1 MKAAVRAKLDAEQ
14 DSDGFLA
21 RRYEEEVRQLLRDL
35 ELARAFW
42 RDYREVVQA
51 PRLPEGRKLMRLAE
65 LMLAEAESQ
74 RRRRS

>member
-1 MKAAVRAKLDAEQ
+1 VKAAIRAKLDAEQ
-14 DSDGFLA
+14 DSSEYLA
-21 RRYEEEVRQLLRDL
+21 RRHEEEVQQLLREL

-42 RDYREVVQA
+42 RDHREVVQA

-65 LMLAEAESQ
+65 LMLAEAESR